1 MPVSDADLAAFFAAF
16 RERAKGYGR
25 PGPRPVYDPG
35 AAPSLPKPTTDA
47 VPPQS
52 HHDVD
57 QDEEGD

>member
-1 MPVSDADLAAFFAAF
+1 MSVSDEELAAFFAAF

-25 PGPRPVYDPG
+25 PGPRPTYDPG
-35 AAPSLPKPTTDA
+35 APSLPKPTTDA